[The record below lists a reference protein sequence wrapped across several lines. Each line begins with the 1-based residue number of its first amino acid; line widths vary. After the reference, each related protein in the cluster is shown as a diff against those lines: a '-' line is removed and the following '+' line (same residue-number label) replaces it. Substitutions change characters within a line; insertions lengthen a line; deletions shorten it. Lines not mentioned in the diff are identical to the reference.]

1 MDWIKQ
7 KEVFMRTWKK
17 QEKKLMMQLSSKPI
31 QCWRSKLKKKSWPKS
46 TWMSMQNLQ
55 VGSLD

>member
-31 QCWRSKLKKKSWPKS
+31 QCWRSKLKKKNPDLNQPEWACKICKS
-46 TWMSMQNLQ
+46 
-55 VGSLD
+55 VH